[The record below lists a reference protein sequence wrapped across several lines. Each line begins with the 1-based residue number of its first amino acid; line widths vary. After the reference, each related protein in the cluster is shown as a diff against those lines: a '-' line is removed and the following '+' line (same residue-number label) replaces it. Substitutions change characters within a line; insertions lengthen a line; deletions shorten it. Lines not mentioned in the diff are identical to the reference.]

1 MPGIKGIDVS
11 THQGLIDWSRV
22 AQSGVQFAILRAGY
36 GRESS
41 QKDSRFESYYVEAK
55 AAGIPVGAYWY
66 SYAMSPE
73 EARLEAESIRSRFTI
88 GLAHWDV
95 DKSSYSG
102 AYGLWQ
108 YKVGQTPG
116 ISGECDLDYA
126 YEDFPALIKANGLNG
141 YVKQAEDKPPENSTP
156 DIIDVTLTVNGKQY
170 SGKLAA
176 E

>member
-1 MPGIKGIDVS
+1 MLRGKRYEYPIYYDVEEANQLALGKEKLS
-11 THQGLIDWSRV
+11 AIIRAFLERV
-22 AQSGVQFAILRAGY
+22 EAAGY
-36 GRESS
+36 
-41 QKDSRFESYYVEAK
+41 F
-55 AAGIPVGAYWY
+55 VGLY
-66 SYAMSPE
+66 SNCST
-73 EARLEAESIRSRFTI
+73 LTNLVDESIRSRFTI
-88 GLAHWDV
+88 WLAHWDV
-95 DKSSYSG
+95 DKSSYPG

-170 SGKLAA
+170 SGKLAV